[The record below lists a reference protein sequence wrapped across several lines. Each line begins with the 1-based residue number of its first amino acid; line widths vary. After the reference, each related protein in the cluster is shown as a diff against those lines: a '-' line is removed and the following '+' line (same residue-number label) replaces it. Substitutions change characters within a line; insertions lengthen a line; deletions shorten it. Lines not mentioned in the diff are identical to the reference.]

1 MSVSTVNEGLLLS
14 FVFFCVRMG
23 VLIYHKGEENM
34 LIRQSAED
42 YFETIY
48 MLKQK
53 NGSVR
58 AIDVVNELGFS
69 KPTVS
74 VAMKK
79 LRENGYIQ
87 MDRDGSIKL
96 LEPGYEIARRTAE
109 RHHLLTSLF
118 IALGVDPETA
128 EDDACKIEHHISS
141 ESFEALKRHIHLN

>member
-1 MSVSTVNEGLLLS
+1 MA
-14 FVFFCVRMG
+14 MK
-23 VLIYHKGEENM
+23 IY
-34 LIRQSAED
+34 QSAED
-42 YFETIY
+42 YLETI
-48 MLKQK
+48 LFLQEK
-53 NGSVR
+53 NGYVRSVDIAQDR
-58 AIDVVNELGFS
+58 GLS
-69 KPTVS
+69 KPSVS

-128 EDDACKIEHHISS
+128 EDDACKIEHDLSGETFDRIKDYVSKAGIKT
-141 ESFEALKRHIHLN
+141 E